1 MVDPEIDPLGNEIAG
16 RAGMRPFSLSL
27 PMRLLLAREAVM
39 RQFRPLLAEYD
50 LSEQQ
55 WRVIRAL
62 KEQQVMEAGVLAQSV
77 FLLGP
82 SLTRILQ
89 NLESRGLVQRRRQAQ
104 DQRKVDVSITPA
116 GRRLFDEIAPR
127 SEARYRQL
135 EDRIGQADLTH
146 LLDELAELVRRLEP

>member
-1 MVDPEIDPLGNEIAG
+1 MADPEIDPIGNEIAG

-89 NLESRGLVQRRRQAQ
+89 NLESRGLVRRRRQAQ
-104 DQRKVDVSITPA
+104 DQRAACLRLGEPLGHAETPVPA
-116 GRRLFDEIAPR
+116 TASPE
-127 SEARYRQL
+127 
-135 EDRIGQADLTH
+135 RIGVSA
-146 LLDELAELVRRLEP
+146 